1 MKQHSGLFVF
11 VTQLGCF
18 FRGGCGV
25 CVGGVIAQFKIM
37 HSCKH
42 LQALTLKVSVC
53 LFHICRILHL
63 AIIHEEELIAQQL
76 IQLFP
81 KNVLD
86 IQNNLYQVSLACL
99 FLSAEQLLLEFLA
112 PQ

>member
-18 FRGGCGV
+18 FWS
-25 CVGGVIAQFKIM
+25 VGGVAQFKIM

-42 LQALTLKVSVC
+42 LQTLTLKVSVF
-53 LFHICRILHL
+53 LFYICRILHL
-63 AIIHEEELIAQQL
+63 AIIHEEEFIAQQL

-86 IQNNLYQVSLACL
+86 IQNNLYQVSLTCL
-99 FLSAEQLLLEFLA
+99 FLSTQQLLLEFLA
-112 PQ
+112 LQ